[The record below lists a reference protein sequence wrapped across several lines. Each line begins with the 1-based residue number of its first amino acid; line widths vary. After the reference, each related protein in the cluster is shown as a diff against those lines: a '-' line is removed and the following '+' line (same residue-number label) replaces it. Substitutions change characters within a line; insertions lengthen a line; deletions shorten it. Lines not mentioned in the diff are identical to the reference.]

1 MLPIFNGSGLGLPG
15 SGVSPPEAVSYLISP
30 TGSSLGDEP
39 CRGDNRDDDAI
50 GGGGEPRVPRLR
62 SLWNGGLTF
71 SSSSCDMSS
80 LSDLGC
86 GDLPL
91 WLVLVELPELEG
103 GVFTFGGTG
112 ADG

>member
-1 MLPIFNGSGLGLPG
+1 MGGELR
-15 SGVSPPEAVSYLISP
+15 
-30 TGSSLGDEP
+30 
-39 CRGDNRDDDAI
+39 RGDNWDDDAI
-50 GGGGEPRVPRLR
+50 GGGGEPWVPRLHN
-62 SLWNGGLTF
+62 LWNGGLTF
-71 SSSSCDMSS
+71 SSLSGDMSS

-103 GVFTFGGTG
+103 GVFIFGGMG